1 MVVLAR
7 ELLHTANHVPLV
19 IIVLITT
26 VYQESVPEVTSVQR
40 RLRNPFHVGLE
51 HITRTNE
58 QLTQLTVLNAQ
69 QVQIVMKEV

>member
-1 MVVLAR
+1 MVVLAQ

-40 RLRNPFHVGLE
+40 RPRNPFHVGLE
-51 HITRTNE
+51 HTTRTNE

-69 QVQIVMKEV
+69 QEQTVMKEV